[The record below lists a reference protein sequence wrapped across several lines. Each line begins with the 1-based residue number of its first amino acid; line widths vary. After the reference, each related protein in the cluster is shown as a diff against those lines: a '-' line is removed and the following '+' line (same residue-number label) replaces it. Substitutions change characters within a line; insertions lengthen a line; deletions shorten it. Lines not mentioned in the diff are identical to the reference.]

1 MIIFLIVLGVFVVL
15 AVAVIVAALRS
26 MRAEFEEI
34 PADPRA
40 TSALWS
46 RHGRQVVA
54 DRERRRRAD
63 VLRRYA
69 DIGRSV
75 YGPAGE
81 VLTPEQLRF
90 AAELIDKEGTP

>member
-1 MIIFLIVLGVFVVL
+1 VTVFLIALGVFAVL
-15 AVAVIVAALRS
+15 AVAILIAALRS

-54 DRERRRRAD
+54 DRRRHRRAD

-69 DIGRSV
+69 DAGRPV
-75 YGPAGE
+75 HGPAGE
-81 VLTPEQLRF
+81 MLTPEQLRF
-90 AAELIDKEGTP
+90 AAELIEKERP